1 MKNQGGSVSG
11 CGILWVDQYAG
22 MFIDLWRS
30 YFRNDPSQNKKKIF
44 LVAKYFLYRI
54 LFDTL

>member
-22 MFIDLWRS
+22 IFIDLWRS
-30 YFRNDPSQNKKKIF
+30 YFRNDPSQNKKK
-44 LVAKYFLYRI
+44 YF
-54 LFDTL
+54 